1 MMLDRTLVRWGGMAA
16 MIGAGLAFIFNL
28 LHPRSEAAASST
40 VGHLHMVA
48 NSDIWVFD
56 HFMLAWSLAFALI
69 GLIAIGWSLTHPM
82 SASVARFALA
92 SAIVGIGVGFVTLG
106 VDGPAMKNVADE
118 FLATHSP
125 EATGAAHAVAEI
137 GGVLFIGTIGSLFG
151 LTPLLFGIALLVG
164 DEHPDGLGWLAV
176 GSGIGGLL
184 IASVL
189 YLAGFSNLMS
199 NVLFPIVATAFIV
212 WSFIMGW
219 RLWNARDVA
228 APAPATTSTTE
239 PILR

>member
-1 MMLDRTLVRWGGMAA
+1 MMLDRALIRWGGMAA
-16 MIGAGLAFIFNL
+16 MIGAGLGFIFNL

-40 VGHLHMVA
+40 VGHLHLVA
-48 NSDIWVFD
+48 NSDIWIFV

-69 GLIAIGWSLTHPM
+69 GLITIGRSLTHPI
-82 SASVARFALA
+82 SATVARYAIP

-106 VDGPAMKNVADE
+106 VDGPAVKHVADE

-125 EATGAAHAVAEI
+125 AATGAATAVVEI
-137 GGVLFIGTIGSLFG
+137 GEVLFIGTIGSLFG
-151 LTPLLFGIALLVG
+151 LTPLLYGVALLQG
-164 DEHPDGLGWLAV
+164 DEYPTGLGWLAV

-184 IASVL
+184 IASVM
-189 YLAGFSNLMS
+189 YLAGFSNLMA

-219 RLWNARDVA
+219 RLWNTRDVA
-228 APAPATTSTTE
+228 APARESAVTTE
-239 PILR
+239 PLLR